1 MDSVTQTNAANAEES
16 ASVAVELD
24 SQADAL
30 RGVIAVI
37 ATAIVLATILA
48 ASILLRLLALPSTH
62 AAIAEAIH
70 RVSEAMGPPF

>member
-1 MDSVTQTNAANAEES
+1 MNTFIHGHRFEGF
-16 ASVAVELD
+16 ASRPARLR
-24 SQADAL
+24 QAL